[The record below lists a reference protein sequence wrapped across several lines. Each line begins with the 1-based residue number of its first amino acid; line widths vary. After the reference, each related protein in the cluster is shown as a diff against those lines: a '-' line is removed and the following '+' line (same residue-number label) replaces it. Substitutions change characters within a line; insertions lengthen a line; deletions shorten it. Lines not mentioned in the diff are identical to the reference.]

1 MNLQEAR
8 NSKKVRLWTIGGLIA
23 LALVALYF
31 IKGTT
36 AKVAIGAMIA
46 ILLVAFG
53 MEAKNTDYDMGKLIE
68 TKSFAKAKIERDPV
82 TQAIVNADAFCNAKE
97 IDYNCSDFKTQKE
110 AIEYA
115 IKQVK
120 EHRKWLVNSANLVI
134 ELLEEDLS
142 PR

>member
-1 MNLQEAR
+1 MKYIKTKNIKVGEEYYFVDDDFRYNPVLKPIV
-8 NSKKVRLWTIGGLIA
+8 SKQRINKIIGNQYSTKNPGDRYEVERI
-23 LALVALYF
+23 
-31 IKGTT
+31 
-36 AKVAIGAMIA
+36 IG
-46 ILLVAFG
+46 
-53 MEAKNTDYDMGKLIE
+53 
-68 TKSFAKAKIERDPV
+68 
-82 TQAIVNADAFCNAKE
+82 
-97 IDYNCSDFKTQKE
+97 FKTQKE